1 MRRALA
7 HHGNVM
13 RKLERLADEARE
25 ERRAAERMGAMVYD
39 LVPMDPIREEI
50 TLVGPMAARLPKIL
64 SVHHDDVMLFAE
76 TQGRRKA

>member
-39 LVPMDPIREEI
+39 LVPMDPIRE
-50 TLVGPMAARLPKIL
+50 VRA
-64 SVHHDDVMLFAE
+64 
-76 TQGRRKA
+76 